1 MNRISLIRHG
11 RPAANLASGITGHE
25 FEKWL
30 RDYDDAGIDA
40 SLPPPSALLQSLSNC
55 ALVLTSPAARAVES
69 AAMLGLSVRQ
79 EVCADAIEAPLP
91 TRIFWPLPTRPATL
105 TAVARIS
112 WLLGVG
118 RAKKNKKDVRDRA
131 QKLAQ
136 LLSLRAADCG
146 HVALV
151 THGYLIRF
159 LRPVLE
165 HSGWRPSAGRS
176 FGYWSCAHFDRAQS
190 ATDGNQSAVYFASI
204 PEPHDPL
211 SVTK

>member
-11 RPAANLASGITGHE
+11 RPAANLTSRITGHE
-25 FEKWL
+25 FEEWL
-30 RDYDDAGIDA
+30 RDYDKAGIDA
-40 SLPPPSALLQSLSNC
+40 SLPPPSALLQSLSTC

-69 AAMLGLSVRQ
+69 TAMLGLSIHR

-91 TRIFWPLPTRPATL
+91 TRISWPLPSRPATL

-118 RAKKNKKDVRDRA
+118 RAKESKKDVRYRA
-131 QKLAQ
+131 QKLAH
-136 LLSLRAADCG
+136 LLSSRAADCG

-165 HSGWRPSAGRS
+165 HSGWRCSAGRS
-176 FGYWSCAHFDRAQS
+176 FGYWSCAHFDREQS
-190 ATDGNQSAVYFASI
+190 VTHGNQFAEHSPSI
-204 PEPHDPL
+204 PESREPL